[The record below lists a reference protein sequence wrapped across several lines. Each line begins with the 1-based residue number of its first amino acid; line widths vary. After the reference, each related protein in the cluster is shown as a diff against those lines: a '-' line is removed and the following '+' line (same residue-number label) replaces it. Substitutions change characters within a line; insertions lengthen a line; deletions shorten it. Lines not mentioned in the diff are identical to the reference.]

1 MAESRSDLSER
12 ARITN
17 KQRKAT
23 LHFHKFAHDVSKD
36 RDVSSSLLSC
46 MAESVHARMKTE
58 RPTGA
63 YLTIPFCKAYLTIL
77 FCKQYHTILFSK
89 LYSTISWMT
98 MAGWEPIDQTWA
110 CTQEWRLKQQRPS
123 GAKTLS
129 CIIIPFCIPYNTT
142 LFCMYRIIQ
151 YHVYRI
157 IQYHSANHILQEHS
171 AYYILQCHT
180 EHLPHSEKIL

>member
-1 MAESRSDLSER
+1 M
-12 ARITN
+12 
-17 KQRKAT
+17 
-23 LHFHKFAHDVSKD
+23 SKD

-58 RPTGA
+58 RPTTGA

-77 FCKQYHTILFSK
+77 FCKPYHTILFST